1 MLMTMARGAYLLLMA
16 VMIASYAASL
26 ARSSAPEPKAEP
38 KPDQQVWRMY
48 S

>member
-1 MLMTMARGAYLLLMA
+1 MMMTMARGAYLLLMA

-26 ARSSAPEPKAEP
+26 ARSSAPEPEP
-38 KPDQQVWRMY
+38 KPDRQVWRMY